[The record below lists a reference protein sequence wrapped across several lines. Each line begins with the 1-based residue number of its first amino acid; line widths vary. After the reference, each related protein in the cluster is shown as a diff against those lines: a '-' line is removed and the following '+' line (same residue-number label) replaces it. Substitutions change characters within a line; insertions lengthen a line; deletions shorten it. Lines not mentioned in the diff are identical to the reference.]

1 MTYIP
6 PQVLPLS
13 SFGDQIVVNQRL
25 DLAIKATYGL
35 TDAITTFSAT
45 GGSATA
51 SNAEFL
57 CQTGTS
63 SGGYGVIWS
72 RYPLVYMPGVGVE
85 ARITARFTAPV
96 ANSFQATGLF
106 SAIDGLFFGYN
117 GTSFGVM
124 HRYGGSYAIRTLTVT
139 AASGTSVTATV
150 TLNGV
155 AYTAPIT
162 SGTAAQNAR
171 EIADGLLAGAA
182 ASLWYIQQV
191 DSTVV
196 FTAINPGPRTGT
208 YSATVPSGTF
218 TATVVQ
224 TSAGVTPTETWVPQ
238 ASWNVSTASWLDKTK
253 GNLFKFEFAYLG
265 YGPLKYYIFNPTSRS
280 YELVHVVDWTN
291 ANTTTNFRNP
301 SLRVGWVSSSSGST
315 TNLTVA
321 GASGMAAHN
330 GGIGPTPVFGGSS
343 SKPSIT
349 TEVPLFTLKSRRQ
362 FGDTSNN
369 GIILPTLFSISTDS
383 TKGAIFRVIRN
394 ATLTGPANFQYT
406 NQSNSTAIV
415 DTTATGFS
423 GGKQLAVFNL
433 GPSGSQFFD
442 LKASQLRL
450 AAGDTLTI
458 TASRVSGAAAEMG
471 TSLIWTEEI

>member
-13 SFGDQIVVNQRL
+13 SFGDQIVVDQRL

-35 TDAITTFSAT
+35 TDAVTTFTAT
-45 GGSATA
+45 GGSTTA
-51 SNAEFL
+51 SNGEFL
-57 CQTGTS
+57 CNTGTS
-63 SGGYGVIWS
+63 LGGYGVIWS
-72 RYPLVYMPGVGVE
+72 RYPMVYTPGVGVE

-96 ANSFQATGLF
+96 ANSLQATGFF
-106 SAIDGLFFGYN
+106 SAVDGMFFGYN

-124 HRYGGSYAIRTLTVT
+124 HRYGGAYEIHTLTVT

-162 SGTAAQNAR
+162 SGTAAKNAR

-191 DSTVV
+191 DATVV
-196 FTAINPGPRTGT
+196 FTAVSPGPRTGT

-224 TSAGVTPTETWVPQ
+224 TSAGVTPTETWTPQ
-238 ASWNVSTASWLDKTK
+238 ASWNVSTASWLDTTK

-265 YGPLKYYIFNPTSRS
+265 YGPLKYYIFNPTSRA
-280 YELVHVVDWTN
+280 YEVVHVVDWTN

-301 SLRVGWVSSSSGST
+301 SLRVGWVSASLGST

-321 GASGMAAHN
+321 GASGMAVHN
-330 GGIGPTPVFGGSS
+330 GGTGPTPVFGGSS

-362 FGDTSNN
+362 FGDTANN

-383 TKGAIFRVIRN
+383 AKGAIFRVIRN

-406 NQSNSTAIV
+406 NQANSTAIV
-415 DTTATGFS
+415 DTTATGLS

-433 GPSGSQFFD
+433 GPNGSQFFD

-458 TASRVSGAAAEMG
+458 TASYISGAGAEMG